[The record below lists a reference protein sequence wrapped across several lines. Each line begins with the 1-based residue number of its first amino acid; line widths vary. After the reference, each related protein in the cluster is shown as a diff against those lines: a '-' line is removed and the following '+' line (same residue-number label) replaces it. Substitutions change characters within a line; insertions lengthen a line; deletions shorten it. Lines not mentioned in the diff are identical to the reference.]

1 MKISKI
7 KSFFAFQQLFSFIS
21 EKRKYK
27 IIKYNSF
34 LHKKLDLSSKDY
46 QEFFFQEIIEK
57 YNYNYINIFWIQ
69 FQNYF
74 KRIILKD
81 TYNLFLNALSK
92 KKDFNLKLSDNCFN
106 LMIANTYFK
115 NNIRIEIETMN
126 YELLSTMLIINKIF
140 KEAFDS
146 FSTNGRMSK
155 EQSLNYLKSIKRKNN
170 ENKKLFSYDIDNDEF
185 LLFEEFLKYYYDL
198 IKKNSNHV
206 KKDLNNLGY
215 NNIFNNN
222 YDLYYLQS
230 HLDEFEK
237 YKTISNN
244 FIQIL
249 QEKIN
254 KLRLYSQIDDI
265 CINFLKDKD
274 IFNNLK
280 QLEISIENFIMFI
293 SLDIECINL
302 EELTL
307 YIENNLDYNK
317 KEIINIFPNLITL
330 KIYSKKKVDLI
341 DLLRNLKNSNIET
354 LEIYCKNE
362 ENQIEYVEKEND
374 YINLKLIKFKIKQ
387 NIILSSIKNLKI
399 ESNYEIFFKLFQKFQ
414 FPNLKNYQLNLH
426 FFKINQNI
434 DEIIDDNDYN
444 SINIFI
450 TKILNKKNKFLLN
463 DFVNIPNI
471 LRKINYLKINLGIY
485 LFVYDGIKRKKNNF
499 EFILYDETKF
509 KNYYLDFDFYID
521 EKEISKYKKIKI
533 EGLSKL
539 NNIKTY
545 NLELIEDNNANLCYI
560 NFNINKHYIKSLKEI
575 KSIYCEKE
583 IQNTN
588 FILIIK
594 KIINENG

>member
-1 MKISKI
+1 
-7 KSFFAFQQLFSFIS
+7 
-21 EKRKYK
+21 
-27 IIKYNSF
+27 
-34 LHKKLDLSSKDY
+34 
-46 QEFFFQEIIEK
+46 
-57 YNYNYINIFWIQ
+57 
-69 FQNYF
+69 
-74 KRIILKD
+74 
-81 TYNLFLNALSK
+81 
-92 KKDFNLKLSDNCFN
+92 
-106 LMIANTYFK
+106 
-115 NNIRIEIETMN
+115 
-126 YELLSTMLIINKIF
+126 MLIINKIF

-317 KEIINIFPNLITL
+317 KDIIYIFPN
-330 KIYSKKKVDLI
+330 
-341 DLLRNLKNSNIET
+341 
-354 LEIYCKNE
+354 
-362 ENQIEYVEKEND
+362 
-374 YINLKLIKFKIKQ
+374 
-387 NIILSSIKNLKI
+387 
-399 ESNYEIFFKLFQKFQ
+399 
-414 FPNLKNYQLNLH
+414 
-426 FFKINQNI
+426 
-434 DEIIDDNDYN
+434 
-444 SINIFI
+444 
-450 TKILNKKNKFLLN
+450 
-463 DFVNIPNI
+463 
-471 LRKINYLKINLGIY
+471 
-485 LFVYDGIKRKKNNF
+485 
-499 EFILYDETKF
+499 
-509 KNYYLDFDFYID
+509 
-521 EKEISKYKKIKI
+521 
-533 EGLSKL
+533 
-539 NNIKTY
+539 
-545 NLELIEDNNANLCYI
+545 
-560 NFNINKHYIKSLKEI
+560 
-575 KSIYCEKE
+575 
-583 IQNTN
+583 
-588 FILIIK
+588 
-594 KIINENG
+594 